1 VVEAQLLMNLK
12 RMEQCDLK
20 TVISNECNTKFN
32 TEPIMFT
39 KKSSLLI
46 ALLLF
51 VGVGCSSPGSL
62 TSEEITNVAGVV
74 ITADYDRVANAELH
88 FMADDLRT
96 TTTSDGTFVLHEVS
110 VGTQTVSVNSESHGT
125 VEKEVD
131 IVNEGTRL
139 EIKLD

>member
-1 VVEAQLLMNLK
+1 MNPK
-12 RMEQCDLK
+12 RMEQCDLR
-20 TVISNECNTKFN
+20 TVINNECNTKLN
-32 TEPIMFT
+32 TTHIMFT
-39 KKSSLLI
+39 KKTSLLI

-74 ITADYDRVANAELH
+74 MTADYERVANAELH
-88 FMADDLRT
+88 FTADDLRT
-96 TTTSDGTFVLHEVS
+96 TTTEDGTFVLNEVS
-110 VGTQTVSVNSESHGT
+110 VGTQTVSINSEAHGT

>member
-1 VVEAQLLMNLK
+1 VPEAQLLINPK
-12 RMEQCDLK
+12 RMEQCDLR
-20 TVISNECNTKFN
+20 TVNNHEYNTNSN
-32 TEPIMFT
+32 TESIMFT

-74 ITADYDRVANAELH
+74 MSADYNRVANAELH

-96 TTTSDGTFVLHEVS
+96 NTTSDGTFVLHEVS
-110 VGTQTVSVNSESHGT
+110 VGTQTVSISSESYGT

>member
-1 VVEAQLLMNLK
+1 MNLK
-12 RMEQCDLK
+12 RMEQCDLR
-20 TVISNECNTKFN
+20 TVNKYECNIKSN
-32 TEPIMFT
+32 TESIMFT

-74 ITADYDRVANAELH
+74 MTADYDRVANAELH
-88 FMADDLRT
+88 FTADDLRT
-96 TTTSDGTFVLHEVS
+96 TTTADGTFVLNEVS
-110 VGTQTVSVNSESHGT
+110 VGTQTVSISSESHGT